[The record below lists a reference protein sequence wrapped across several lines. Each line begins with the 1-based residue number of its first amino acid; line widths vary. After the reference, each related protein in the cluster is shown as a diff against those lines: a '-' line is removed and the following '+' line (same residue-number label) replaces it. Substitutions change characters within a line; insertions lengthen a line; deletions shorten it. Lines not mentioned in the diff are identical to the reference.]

1 MNGISYTIGFCFI
14 LPILFGIS
22 LNGYE
27 IYYLI

>member
-22 LNGYE
+22 LYE